1 MTIFNKEL
9 NKVCNELTNTT
20 HYYML
25 NTMAYN
31 IDKKLNERNEG
42 TRTGID
48 GVVRNA
54 VTGLKHYVERLGS
67 TVEYWSGKIATLD
80 QKIAEELKVTNG
92 VIHNDDRILRDDNGD
107 PMYGESLTQMMNDH
121 EDATDSRKLAELRI
135 VDAKAEI
142 NAMQKLYNA
151 IVNEMDRIA
160 TLCNKD
166 GIESVKVGTR
176 PVFKQTNG
184 IQWAK
189 PKAQEKE
196 RADIN
201 EREAQFLAKKGVE
214 TATDAMGQ
222 EHDLSEVVTDD
233 GYKKMYDPESGKM
246 KKVVS

>member
-9 NKVCNELTNTT
+9 TKVCAELTNTT

-31 IDKKLNERNEG
+31 IHKKLHERNEG

-48 GVVRNA
+48 GVVKNA
-54 VTGLKHYVERLGS
+54 VTGIIHYVERLNG

-107 PMYGESLTQMMNDH
+107 PMYGESLTQMMNEH
-121 EDATDSRKLAELRI
+121 EDASDSRELAELRI

-142 NAMQKLYNA
+142 DAMQKLYNA
-151 IVNEMDRIA
+151 IVLDMDRVA
-160 TLCNKD
+160 GLCNKA
-166 GIESVKVGTR
+166 GIDTVKVGTR
-176 PVFKQTNG
+176 PEFKNTTG

-189 PKAQEKE
+189 PKAPEKE
-196 RADIN
+196 RASIN
-201 EREAQFLAKKGVE
+201 DRVAQFLAKKGME
-214 TATDAMGQ
+214 MMEGANEMLDKEAK
-222 EHDLSEVVTDD
+222 ELNKELNS
-233 GYKKMYDPESGKM
+233 
-246 KKVVS
+246 

>member
-9 NKVCNELTNTT
+9 NKVCNELTYTT

-54 VTGLKHYVERLGS
+54 VTGLKHYVVRLNS

-121 EDATDSRKLAELRI
+121 EDASDSRQQAELRI

-142 NAMQKLYNA
+142 KIMEKLYNA
-151 IVNEMDRIA
+151 IVTDMDRLA
-160 TLCNKD
+160 RLCNSN
-166 GIESVKVGTR
+166 GIDTVKIGTR
-176 PVFKQTNG
+176 PEFKQNNG
-184 IQWAK
+184 IKWAK
-189 PKAQEKE
+189 PKAPEKE

-201 EREAQFLAKKGVE
+201 DRVAQFLAKKGVE
-214 TATDAMGQ
+214 TAEA
-222 EHDLSEVVTDD
+222 
-233 GYKKMYDPESGKM
+233 K
-246 KKVVS
+246 

>member
-54 VTGLKHYVERLGS
+54 VTGLKHYVERLSS
-67 TVEYWSGKIATLD
+67 TVEYHEGKIATID
-80 QKIAEELKVTNG
+80 QKITAELAHTNG
-92 VIHNDDRILRDDNGD
+92 EVHNDTRIARNQDGT
-107 PMYGESLTQMMNDH
+107 PMYGESITVLMNNM
-121 EDATDSRKLAELRI
+121 EDAQDSLQLAELRI
-135 VDAKAEI
+135 VAKAEI

-151 IVNEMDRIA
+151 IVNEMDRVA
-160 TLCNKD
+160 TLCNND

-176 PVFKQTNG
+176 PVFKQTNS

-189 PKAQEKE
+189 PKAPEKE
-196 RADIN
+196 RANIN
-201 EREAQFLAKKGVE
+201 DRVAQFLAKKGIE
-214 TATDAMGQ
+214 MMEGANEMLDK
-222 EHDLSEVVTDD
+222 EEKEINEELNS
-233 GYKKMYDPESGKM
+233 
-246 KKVVS
+246 